1 MVLLPLLGQ
10 YFLKDFIYLFYRE
23 GETEREGEKHQCV
36 VDSRA
41 PPTGYPAHNPGMCP
55 DWESNQQPFVSKG
68 NTQSTESNQPGPFI
82 GQYLMNLFIV
92 LWKLIGSYRRPSG
105 G

>member
-36 VDSRA
+36 VDSCV
-41 PPTGYPAHNPGMCP
+41 PPTGDLISNAGMYP
-55 DWESNQQPFVSKG
+55 DWELNWRPFVLQAG
-68 NTQSTESNQPGPFI
+68 AQPTEPQQVGLN
-82 GQYLMNLFIV
+82 NLSCPWSASICF
-92 LWKLIGSYRRPSG
+92 GS
-105 G
+105 